1 MKNAVRLL
9 MKLLRELSDENAY
22 KRYLETRGTVHSG
35 SEWRKF
41 SEIRLRE
48 KYSRAKCC

>member
-1 MKNAVRLL
+1 MKNAVRLFV
-9 MKLLRELSDENAY
+9 KLLRELSDQNAY
-22 KRYLETRGTVHSG
+22 QRYLETHGTVHSG

-41 SEIRLRE
+41 SEIRHRE